1 MKKRLEADLV
11 SIAHRILQLKTS
23 LTSINYFWKPKTY
36 EKLSVLRFVNEHY
49 GTTKPTITTLKL
61 KEIEDLYDSSDLPI
75 ATIIKMAGFVPIE
88 RSNRTTCSLKKSLLK
103 KYFTRTSATA
113 E

>member
-23 LTSINYFWKPKTY
+23 LTSINYFGNPKLY

-49 GTTKPTITTLKL
+49 GTTKPTITH
-61 KEIEDLYDSSDLPI
+61 
-75 ATIIKMAGFVPIE
+75 AE
-88 RSNRTTCSLKKSLLK
+88 RKGNRRPL
-103 KYFTRTSATA
+103 
-113 E
+113 